1 MIIYQN
7 TKSGFIDDVDSN
19 NLQPKLE
26 NAFKA
31 KTGSIPRDR
40 SVWAN
45 EYSQFSLQLRKAQVA
60 DDVQIA
66 IEYHLSSI
74 GRSRIDVLLA
84 GNDGQSDNG
93 LIIELKA
100 WDKAGLSDVE
110 NMVISPIG
118 GGTEKHHPCLQARI
132 YKGTIIRFN
141 QDIVEKGV
149 QIHPSA
155 YLFNLH
161 RRIPEPLEDS
171 RYKELL
177 TDTRLFLADDVT
189 QLREYF
195 EKLIPN
201 KSKNDVLFLLDQG
214 RWRPTDEL
222 ISRVDSMLDGNEEFQ
237 LIDDQDEAFRII
249 RHQML
254 NETDRT
260 HRHVFIVEG
269 GPGTGKSV
277 IAVRLLAE
285 MLKHKRM
292 AFFVAPNMAFREALI
307 NSLSRR
313 NNQYREDGEQ
323 LFKSSWSFYN
333 ADYRKDERCEFLIID
348 EAHRLKDRA
357 YQYKG
362 KSMVEDMVR
371 SSRISV
377 FFIDESQRVSWQD
390 SGSINSIFDAAKKY
404 KAKVHPSFKLSAQF
418 RCNGSTGYLNWLDD
432 VLQIRP
438 TGNFDNWGDG
448 QYEFMVFDK
457 AEELYEALKEKNDKN
472 KARLIA
478 GYSWKW
484 PTKGRERGTKV
495 KHVQADGLSLPWNY
509 QGESWAS
516 VPDGIEQVGC
526 IHTCQGL
533 EFDWLGVLIGDD
545 ISYKDGKVQTDPSKR
560 ASTDQSLKG
569 WKGEFKEAAGRPD
582 KQKAI
587 MARVDSIIKSTYRV
601 LLSRGRKGCFVWCK
615 DEALREYL
623 NNRLKLAK
631 STIARVVPIK
641 IEYKAEIFRQKA
653 AEEKIEP

>member
-26 NAFKA
+26 NAFKV

-40 SVWAN
+40 SVWAS

-60 DDVQIA
+60 DDVQVA

-84 GNDGQSDNG
+84 GNDGKTDNG

-100 WDKAGLSDVE
+100 WDKAGLSNVE

-118 GGTEKHHPCLQARI
+118 GGTEKQHPCLQARV
-132 YKGTIIRFN
+132 YKGTIVRFN
-141 QDIVEKGV
+141 QDIVEKG
-149 QIHPSA
+149 IHLHPSA

-161 RRIPEPLEDS
+161 RRNPEPLEDA
-171 RYKELL
+171 RYQDLL
-177 TDTRLFLADDVT
+177 AESRLFLADDVSK
-189 QLREYF
+189 LRSYF
-195 EKLIPN
+195 EELIP
-201 KSKNDVLFLLDQG
+201 KKAKNDVLFILDQG
-214 RWRPTDEL
+214 RWRPSDEL
-222 ISRVDSMLDGNEEFQ
+222 ISKVDSMLEGNEEFQ
-237 LIDDQDEAFRII
+237 LIDEQDEAFRII
-249 RHQML
+249 RHQL
-254 NETDRT
+254 LTETDRT
-260 HRHVFIVEG
+260 HRHVFVVEG

-285 MLKHKRM
+285 MLKRKRM
-292 AFFVAPNMAFREALI
+292 AFFVAPNKAFRDALVE
-307 NSLSRR
+307 SLSKG
-313 NNQYREDGEQ
+313 NKQYREDGQ
-323 LFKSSWSFYN
+323 ALFQSSWSFYD
-333 ADYRKDERCEFLIID
+333 ADYRKDERCEILIVD
-348 EAHRLKDRA
+348 EAHRLKDQA

-390 SGSINSIFDAAKKY
+390 TGSIGSIIKAAEKY
-404 KAKVHPSFKLSAQF
+404 KATVHPPFKLSAQF

-438 TGNFDNWGDG
+438 TGNFENWGDG
-448 QYEFMVFDK
+448 QYEFKVFDQ
-457 AEELYEALKEKNDKN
+457 AEKLYEALKEKNDTN

-484 PTKGRERGTKV
+484 PKEGRERGTKI
-495 KHVQADGLSLPWNY
+495 KHVQADGLSLPWNFA
-509 QGESWAS
+509 GESWAAS
-516 VPDGIEQVGC
+516 KDGIGQVGC
-526 IHTCQGL
+526 IHTIQGL
-533 EFDWLGVLIGDD
+533 EFDWIGLLIGDD
-545 ISYKDGKVQTDPSKR
+545 LFYKDGKVQGDPAKR
-560 ASTDQSLKG
+560 ASTDKSLSG
-569 WKGEFKEAAGRPD
+569 WKGEFRGSEGKPE
-582 KQKAI
+582 KQKVI
-587 MARVDSIIKSTYRV
+587 MEKVERIIKSTYRV
-601 LLSRGRKGCFVWCK
+601 LLSRGRKGCYVWCK

-623 NNRLKLAK
+623 KERLVLAK
-631 STIARVVPIK
+631 SVDGKVIQMKVKYTPEKFNQI
-641 IEYKAEIFRQKA
+641 A
-653 AEEKIEP
+653 AEPIIED